1 MIDPLPSRLL
11 VVLNTCTMYFSND
24 NPFFRSDMGRK
35 SMKWIAKESDKSGS
49 AALKTTI
56 RGEQDL

>member
-1 MIDPLPSRLL
+1 
-11 VVLNTCTMYFSND
+11 MYFSND

-49 AALKTTI
+49 AALKITI
-56 RGEQDL
+56 CGEQDLWSSSFELLYK